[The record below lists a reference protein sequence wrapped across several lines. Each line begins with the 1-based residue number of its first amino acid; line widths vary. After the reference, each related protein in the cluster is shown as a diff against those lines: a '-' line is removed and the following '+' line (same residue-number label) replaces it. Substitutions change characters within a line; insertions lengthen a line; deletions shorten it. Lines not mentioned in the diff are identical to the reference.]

1 MDVRSFDLE
10 SFSFC
15 YIGPPTFIGSHNG
28 DVTARWKTNVSLVC
42 RFSGFPIPTIT
53 WFDSKEKPLNL
64 GDSDKYHVTK
74 EGHLVIHDLGKEDSK
89 RYECRVT
96 NKWGTIKEG
105 ITLKVQG
112 IFN

>member
-1 MDVRSFDLE
+1 
-10 SFSFC
+10 
-15 YIGPPTFIGSHNG
+15 
-28 DVTARWKTNVSLVC
+28 VT
-42 RFSGFPIPTIT
+42 
-53 WFDSKEKPLNL
+53 E
-64 GDSDKYHVTK
+64 
-74 EGHLVIHDLGKEDSK
+74 EGHLVIHDLRKEDSK